1 MDEKKQ
7 YTDKR
12 FTFKKSERL
21 CYEKSIDRLFKEG
34 KSFIAYPLRVV
45 YWTTKTS
52 EEEQVS
58 CRLLISVPK
67 RKFKRANKR
76 NRIKRLVR
84 ETYRLNKH
92 ELAETLER
100 EKMTIDVAVIYLK
113 DELPTYVEMEK
124 AMLKMLATLKEECLK
139 FTE

>member
-1 MDEKKQ
+1 MDNNKQ
-7 YTDKR
+7 HTGKR

-34 KSFIAYPLRVV
+34 KSFVAYPLRVIFFAMKADE
-45 YWTTKTS
+45 T
-52 EEEQVS
+52 EQEP

-84 ETYRLNKH
+84 ETYRLNK
-92 ELAETLER
+92 ETLVAALKET
-100 EKMTIDVAVIYLK
+100 KVSMDVAVIYLK
-113 DELPTYVEMEK
+113 DELPTYEEMEK
-124 AMLKMLATLKEECLK
+124 GMMKMLLTLKDESVKQDE
-139 FTE
+139 